1 MIETVE
7 TQGDQR
13 RLMVERE
20 LAPKDTDDIFSLVQ
34 WEKRS
39 AQITNDKGEVIFEQN
54 DVEVPVAWSQLATNV
69 VVSKY
74 FYGKVN
80 TPARETSVKQLIT
93 RVADT
98 IAVWGAQQELFDTE
112 TSSQNF
118 RAELTY
124 ILLMQMAAFNSPVW
138 FNVGLSHQYGH
149 SAETEGP
156 YTWRAILAGCVLEQ
170 EGGPVPVTDAYKYP
184 QCSACFIQHV
194 DDTLEDIMRLATS
207 EAILFKH
214 GSGTGTDLSTLRST
228 YEGLSGGGTPS
239 GPLSFMKIYDAVAG
253 VIKSGGKTRR
263 AAKMQSL
270 GVWHPDIMKFIQ
282 AKWHEEKKAH
292 ALIDAGYDGSMDG
305 DAYTTACFQNANL
318 SVRVTDKFMHAV
330 DQDDSWEVYGVRDA
344 ELKWTRKA
352 KEIWDEMGECAYHCG
367 DPGIQYHDTI
377 NKWHTCPNDG
387 AINASNPCSEYM
399 FLDDTACNLASIN
412 LLKFLDDDGVF
423 NTNDFMHV
431 CDVMIVAQEIL
442 VDNASYPSEEICRR
456 SHQYRTLGLGY
467 ANLGALLMRL
477 GLPYD
482 SDDGRAL
489 AGAVTSLMGA
499 VAYECSSK
507 LAEVLGPFERYE
519 ANRAPMLRVMAQHLE
534 AAKSNQ
540 LASVNARSSM
550 AHAIARSAADV
561 WAGVANHMEENPGFR
576 NAQVTVLAPTGTIA
590 FLMDCDTTGVE
601 PDIALVKYKALA
613 GGGML
618 KIVNQSVDAALM
630 HLGYSDVERSDI
642 IQWVDEHDTVE
653 GCNVLKEEHL
663 PVFDCAFKPMNGVRS
678 IHYDAHIRMMAAT
691 QPFLSG
697 AISKT
702 VNMPE
707 HATPAEIVA
716 VYQMGWDLGLKAVAI
731 YRENS
736 KRIQPLNVDA
746 NKGEGHTSRP
756 TADEIEELGDPALVS
771 PVDEHNIVSIM
782 AKALEDAQLYPVVAQ
797 ALTDQAQVIIRQV
810 QNERREKLPDTR
822 SAITHKFE
830 VQGHKGYINIG
841 IYDDGRPGEMFI
853 TMNKEGST
861 VRGIM
866 DGLGVAVSVCF
877 QYGVPLKV
885 LSSKFSHTRF
895 EPSGF
900 TKNKQIPIAKSLLDY
915 IFRWMEISFPEG
927 RYVGYSADHAT
938 PTAVIDGTIR
948 NGDQSFVVA
957 RSVHVESGS
966 ATAITDIVQP
976 AINATHNATQVD
988 TATFQNQEDAPAC
1001 PNCGSITVR
1010 NGACYRCHNCGESL
1024 GCS

>member
-1 MIETVE
+1 MIKTVE

-13 RLMVERE
+13 RLSVTRE
-20 LAPKDTDDIFSLVQ
+20 LTPKDTDDIFSLVQ

-39 AQITNDKGEVIFEQN
+39 AQITNDKGEVIFEQH
-54 DVEVPVAWSQLATNV
+54 DVEVPVSWSQLATNV

-80 TPARETSVKQLIT
+80 TPERETSVRQLIT

-98 IAVWGAQQELFDTE
+98 IAFWGSQQELFDTE
-112 TSSQNF
+112 TSFQNF
-118 RAELTY
+118 RDELTY
-124 ILLMQMAAFNSPVW
+124 ILLTQMAAFNSPVW
-138 FNVGLSHQYGH
+138 FNVGLAHQYGH
-149 SAETEGP
+149 SAATKGP
-156 YTWRAILAGCVLEQ
+156 FTWAGSPA
-170 EGGPVPVTDAYKYP
+170 GGPVPVTDAYMYP

-207 EAILFKH
+207 EAVLFKH

-318 SVRVTDKFMHAV
+318 SVRVTDEFMQAV
-330 DQDDSWEVYGVRDA
+330 GQDDSWDVYGVSDA
-344 ELKWTRKA
+344 ELKWTRPA

-377 NKWHTCPNDG
+377 NRWHTCSNDG

-423 NTNDFMHV
+423 DTSKFTRV
-431 CDVMIVAQEIL
+431 CDVLIVAQEIL

-499 VAYECSSK
+499 VAYRCSQE
-507 LAEVLGPFERYE
+507 LAAVLGPFERYE
-519 ANRAPMLRVMAQHLE
+519 ANRSPMLRVMGQHLE
-534 AAKSNQ
+534 AAQSNK

-550 AHAIARSAADV
+550 AHDIASTAVDV
-561 WAGVANHMEENPGFR
+561 WTGVARTKANPGFR

-630 HLGYSDVERSDI
+630 HLSYSDVERSDI

-746 NKGEGHTSRP
+746 DKGEGHTPVAENISD
-756 TADEIEELGDPALVS
+756 TAVS
-771 PVDEHNIVSIM
+771 FIDM
-782 AKALEDAQLYPVVAQ
+782 FAKAMEDPELYPAVSQ
-797 ALTDQAQVIIRQV
+797 AIADYTQTIIRQV

-877 QYGVPLKV
+877 QYGVPLSV
-885 LSSKFSHTRF
+885 LSSKFAHTRF

-938 PTAVIDGTIR
+938 PTAVIDGTSR
-948 NGDQSFVVA
+948 NGDQAFTVS
-957 RSVHVESGS
+957 RTVHVESGS
-966 ATAITDIVQP
+966 ATAIADIVQP
-976 AINATHNATQVD
+976 AVAQVD
-988 TATFQNQEDAPAC
+988 EATFQNQEDAPAC